1 VRLSERET
9 LNVVETAQMLG
20 ISQPSLR
27 RAAAAGLLPT
37 VVVPGVRRLLFS
49 RQRIEALVQGE
60 GPEHHESAPERIGAI
75 SPLAADPV
83 AKEDACA
90 VA

>member
-1 VRLSERET
+1 MRPLERET

-20 ISQPSLR
+20 VSEPSLR
-27 RAAAAGLLPT
+27 RSAATGRLPT
-37 VVVPGVRRLLFS
+37 VAVPGVRRLLFS
-49 RQRIEALVQGE
+49 RQRIEALVHGD
-60 GPEHHESAPERIGAI
+60 GSEHHDLAPEQI
-75 SPLAADPV
+75 SATNPLAADPV

>member
-1 VRLSERET
+1 MRQLKRET
-9 LNVVETAQMLG
+9 LNVVEAARMLG
-20 ISQPSLR
+20 VSQPSLR
-27 RAAAAGLLPT
+27 RSAAAGLLPT
-37 VVVPGVRRLLFS
+37 VAVPGIRRLLFS

>member
-49 RQRIEALVQGE
+49 RQRIEALVQGDGTVDSE
-60 GPEHHESAPERIGAI
+60 ARRPERQLV
-75 SPLAADPV
+75 SAA
-83 AKEDACA
+83 
-90 VA
+90 